1 MVKEKKN
8 LRRAKMFEFNYEKI
22 SEYDLDEIKQE
33 LRRQILNYTNNSEKI
48 EKLKK
53 ELEER
58 GE

>member
-1 MVKEKKN
+1 
-8 LRRAKMFEFNYEKI
+8 MFEFNYEKI